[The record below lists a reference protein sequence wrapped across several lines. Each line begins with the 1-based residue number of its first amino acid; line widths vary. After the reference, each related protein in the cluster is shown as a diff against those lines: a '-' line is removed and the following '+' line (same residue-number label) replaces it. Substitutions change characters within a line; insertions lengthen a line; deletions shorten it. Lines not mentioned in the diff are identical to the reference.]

1 MAAHEQWRFNMACA
15 FGLEMTDY
23 EPWDDLPQERRDE
36 LISEARAAALA
47 LLEAW
52 PGMLYRHTPNDPRG
66 DRPAI
71 ILPLMETDNDQP

>member
-52 PGMLYRHTPNDPRG
+52 PGAFRDYWNG
-66 DRPAI
+66 DWSI
-71 ILPLMETDNDQP
+71 ILPLPTETDND

>member
-52 PGMLYRHTPNDPRG
+52 PGMHHYNPHAEPYYG
-66 DRPAI
+66 KHI
-71 ILPLMETDNDQP
+71 ILPLNTGTDNG